1 METDGGVEK
10 QKQFFHTSVQNAWGV
25 LQSSHRLGYP
35 SNNKTGHFIC
45 YENRTFLFA
54 IDSRWSSRWS
64 LDVVGLWTVVGLWRR
79 IGIPKPPFLNVG
91 NFKDGIRAGR

>member
-25 LQSSHRLGYP
+25 LHSSHRLGYP

-54 IDSRWSSRWS
+54 IDSRWS
-64 LDVVGLWTVVGLWRR
+64 LAVVGLWRR